1 MGAGGRQLEEFPVRV
16 SPKRPT
22 GSPTPMVEQAAPDN
36 QAKLMWLKDVT
47 DAITLPEHA
56 LDPSN
61 RYAWQRFDQSKF
73 VRKEHFEET
82 LAAAPGD
89 YLKLQAKLE
98 EDGPPTSEAERD
110 RFAVRLKILVRL
122 QALGVMAAHRAVME
136 GRESATLSSL
146 KGTGKGGANKRSE
159 TVAMVLLAADRIREL
174 NEIKASLVDS
184 RSRLRRISS
193 RAIQES
199 RLGVEETETYLTEI
213 SEQIT
218 AFQDDDARGRFN
230 YSVQR
235 FAKPDADKRIWP
247 AALRTLADNLVDW
260 RQGQINIVA
269 HMLYSLHEAFPFFA
283 KADTEDI
290 LQSISEE
297 EVVARTRAGF
307 TQLLEAIDIATIEI
321 GSGDIDAFDLPEALK
336 LTIHDLS
343 PALQNAAHRVIAHH
357 RTVQFWKT
365 MGLTGLQLAIAF
377 VPVVGPFVAAGI
389 GAAQFGAD
397 LESMLDKSA
406 LAAGSNQPGR
416 GMLGVEGPSSGEW
429 AMMIAVAAMTI
440 ADLRAGVKV
449 AKGPSAPRP
458 MHELDYELAE
468 PRGLFE
474 ERAPVGEQ
482 GTLESRVEPSKFA
495 RTRTEAPT
503 KQNMRART
511 RETGGS
517 ERRGPKW
524 DTGERTP
531 PGAGGQRAKATGT
544 GDTAADVRSAAVRPS
559 DREVAEV
566 INLPKENVAV
576 ASIGGKGGVKDL
588 PSIPSPTREVV
599 PGLPAKE
606 GSSPNLSPRRL
617 TPGEKSALGKPL
629 SPEGVA
635 PVSEISPEVTPRDL
649 PLVPGEFSRLDLRSP
664 GKKTIG
670 PAQKISDPRARSEF
684 DTSGPLLGAS
694 EEYLEVPPMS
704 EGKVPQ
710 FDTSRPMLADPAQPV
725 DLGLMPAGPRLKPP
739 KSKKELAKFG
749 KPFKRIFGEPS
760 EFRSGTNRRIGMSF
774 NERNAAETMYGLETD
789 YNITA
794 GRPNRVTYRVVAGT
808 RDRVVQTDRAFTRQ
822 EATEGAQAT
831 TDDYTNTGWDRGH
844 LAQREAFKGNVDAE
858 LAADQMPNIVPMH
871 PNLNRGEGSL
881 WRAAE
886 VETVRLADKYGTVTV
901 EVTPVYE
908 ANPPRLPNGTPIPK
922 EIHRKVIAPDG
933 KILLDISY
941 SNN

>member
-1 MGAGGRQLEEFPVRV
+1 MGAGGRQLQELPVRV
-16 SPKRPT
+16 GPKLPT
-22 GSPTPMVEQAAPDN
+22 GSPTSMVEQTAPGN
-36 QAKLMWLKDVT
+36 QAKLMWLKDVA

-122 QALGVMAAHRAVME
+122 QALGLMAAHRAVME

-199 RLGVEETETYLTEI
+199 RLGVEKTETYLTEI
-213 SEQIT
+213 REHIT

-283 KADTEDI
+283 KIDTEDV
-290 LQSISEE
+290 LQSMSEE

-307 TQLLEAIDIATIEI
+307 TELLEAIDIATIEI

-377 VPVVGPFVAAGI
+377 VPVVGPFIAAGI

-406 LAAGSNQPGR
+406 LVAGSNQPGK

-429 AMMIAVAAMTI
+429 AMMIAIAALTI
-440 ADLRAGVKV
+440 ADLRAGVKI
-449 AKGPSAPRP
+449 AKEPSAPRP

-468 PRGLFE
+468 RRGLFE

-482 GTLESRVEPSKFA
+482 GPLEPRVEPSKVA
-495 RTRTEAPT
+495 RTRAEAPP
-503 KQNMRART
+503 KPNMRART
-511 RETGGS
+511 RETSGS
-517 ERRGPKW
+517 ERGGPKW

-531 PGAGGQRAKATGT
+531 PGPKEQRLRATGT
-544 GDTAADVRSAAVRPS
+544 EQMAGEELPPAVR
-559 DREVAEV
+559 
-566 INLPKENVAV
+566 
-576 ASIGGKGGVKDL
+576 
-588 PSIPSPTREVV
+588 
-599 PGLPAKE
+599 
-606 GSSPNLSPRRL
+606 
-617 TPGEKSALGKPL
+617 
-629 SPEGVA
+629 
-635 PVSEISPEVTPRDL
+635 
-649 PLVPGEFSRLDLRSP
+649 
-664 GKKTIG
+664 
-670 PAQKISDPRARSEF
+670 
-684 DTSGPLLGAS
+684 
-694 EEYLEVPPMS
+694 
-704 EGKVPQ
+704 
-710 FDTSRPMLADPAQPV
+710 AD
-725 DLGLMPAGPRLKPP
+725 
-739 KSKKELAKFG
+739 
-749 KPFKRIFGEPS
+749 
-760 EFRSGTNRRIGMSF
+760 
-774 NERNAAETMYGLETD
+774 
-789 YNITA
+789 
-794 GRPNRVTYRVVAGT
+794 
-808 RDRVVQTDRAFTRQ
+808 
-822 EATEGAQAT
+822 
-831 TDDYTNTGWDRGH
+831 
-844 LAQREAFKGNVDAE
+844 
-858 LAADQMPNIVPMH
+858 
-871 PNLNRGEGSL
+871 
-881 WRAAE
+881 
-886 VETVRLADKYGTVTV
+886 
-901 EVTPVYE
+901 
-908 ANPPRLPNGTPIPK
+908 PPRLPITSGSPDDLVPQASSRSKEGPKRQENTSPGTQPPFCSGQASRRLSSTKSMDGGKTGKAFTPKPTESPIRTKLSREEELAQIQQHISSGKGERLKTIEPDPETHEILDPAEEFAAKYEPPSIHPSALKRLSRTGTDQAQMLKEVIVPK
-922 EIHRKVIAPDG
+922 LRERGLQRKIFSEGDWQALEGELNIRQVPWRRGDGPDVLLVDKRGSPPRVWSLDQARSPDSMHFAEKAAQMENLKNLLPSGWDVKHVGDFHVRGRINSEVILSSKLG
-933 KILLDISY
+933 SGRTVEEVLRKFGFE
-941 SNN
+941 